1 MLTGLRASDAATL
14 TRLCGADQKLFLR
27 VGMLLQAKLAL
38 TEPALAEIVAEPRL
52 TALLLD
58 KRMRTA
64 TADEFAALLAA
75 TGSPAELLL
84 VDAEGQVEPGWRV
97 VALADELGN
106 PLLATPGPARSE
118 PIALSSIPSLAN
130 LSPALRGPVEGLLHA
145 SADDQRAAA
154 LEQLRYAAPPLEVVG
169 ELMPMLLADAADLV
183 RERAINLLVAAG
195 AHVTVID
202 LIRALTRADH
212 PALSRLGEP
221 LARLPAL
228 QRDVAVSALMGA
240 VGRGQVHQALVDLC
254 EALAEH
260 LAQHRGLDRL
270 LELLL
275 PTRVSL
281 VRLVRAL
288 QAHDAPRLASILHR
302 ALGQGVDSDVQA
314 IILLAGPGQRGDDA
328 LLERG
333 LDLLLSATDQPAERM
348 ALAAALRRLDPE
360 ASLPL
365 RLAGRGAA
373 LGDAR
378 DTSVYWLIAEYCRDG
393 AVAAGPAEVLA
404 RTVRK
409 LLREGGGPHI
419 VAILEHQLPAL
430 LPASDAARGATVEP
444 LGESVARFRD
454 ERTRDLVLAA
464 IAAIGAPAVEPLW
477 RLLEEHPHPG
487 VRLLAARAL
496 PDLLAAAPAP
506 AAAGAVDRLLAQLA
520 RTADAPGGPAER
532 AALLTAAAR
541 VACGP
546 ALADDPAPTARVDAV
561 ALGLGE
567 LAIDALGWL
576 AGGPHL
582 DPLRRV
588 TVLEDLLAAITA
600 ELPDTPLASSTD
612 AATQDITFVIDTR
625 LGEHTENV
633 PRILAA
639 LARMGASTHLPPQLL
654 RRLVDRLCHQWQL
667 VSSWRVVWGPGNIQE
682 LGKVLGLLARR
693 PDFPGPLRIRICE
706 ALLPRI
712 GQLSVARSLAAV
724 FADAEG
730 SYLSD
735 LAGRAG
741 ETLLKLAGA
750 RHFADDEE
758 EELAEVL
765 VEFLAIPHLGGE
777 GDSLRRRLAGQL
789 TALRNRLGGRGRV
802 RLREVMGGLDEGVR
816 ARLEWVGSGS

>member
-27 VGMLLQAKLAL
+27 VGMLLQANLAL
-38 TEPALAEIVAEPRL
+38 SEPALAEIMGDDRL
-52 TALLLD
+52 KALLLD
-58 KRMRTA
+58 KRLRTA
-64 TADEFAALLAA
+64 TAADFAALLTA
-75 TGSPAELLL
+75 TGSPADL
-84 VDAEGQVEPGWRV
+84 VLVEAAGEVAAGWRV
-97 VALADELGN
+97 IALADELGN
-106 PLLATPGPARSE
+106 PLLVPTVLARSE
-118 PIALSSIPSLAN
+118 PIAMSSIPSLAN

-154 LEQLRYAAPPLEVVG
+154 LEQLRYAAPPLEVVS

-195 AHVTVID
+195 AHVAVID
-202 LIRALTRADH
+202 LIRALTRGDQQ
-212 PALSRLGEP
+212 ALARLGEQVA
-221 LARLPAL
+221 LLPAL

-240 VGRGQVHQALVDLC
+240 IGRGQANQVLVDLC
-254 EALAEH
+254 EALAGH

-275 PTRVSL
+275 PARISL
-281 VRLVRAL
+281 VRLVRAV
-288 QAHDAPRLASILHR
+288 QAHDAPRVAAILHR
-302 ALGQGVDSDVQA
+302 ALGQGIESDLQI
-314 IILLAGPGQRGDDA
+314 IILLAGPDQQGDDA

-333 LDLLLSATDQPAERM
+333 LDLLLSPSEQPAERM
-348 ALAAALRRLDPE
+348 ALASALRRLDPQT
-360 ASLPL
+360 SLPL
-365 RLAGRGAA
+365 RLAKRGAA
-373 LGDAR
+373 LGEAR

-393 AVAAGPAEVLA
+393 AVGAEAAEILA
-404 RTVRK
+404 GTVRK

-454 ERTRDLVLAA
+454 ERTRDLVLAT
-464 IAAIGAPAVEPLW
+464 IATIGAPAIDPLW

-487 VRLLAARAL
+487 VRLLAAQAL
-496 PDLLAAAPAP
+496 PDLLAASP
-506 AAAGAVDRLLAQLA
+506 AAAAARAVDRLLSQLA
-520 RTADAPGGPAER
+520 RTADALGAGHER

-541 VACGP
+541 TASGA
-546 ALADDPAPTARVDAV
+546 ALASDPAPTARVDQV

-576 AGGPHL
+576 AAGAHL
-582 DPLRRV
+582 DALRRV
-588 TVLEDLLAAITA
+588 TVLDGLLSAITA

-612 AATQDITFVIDTR
+612 ATTQDITFVIDTR

-633 PRILAA
+633 PRVLAA
-639 LARMGASTHLPPQLL
+639 LARMGTSPHLAPQLL

-667 VSSWRVVWGPGNIQE
+667 VSSWQVVWGPGNIQE

-706 ALLPRI
+706 ALLPRL

-735 LAGRAG
+735 LAGRAS
-741 ETLLKLAGA
+741 ETLLKLAA
-750 RHFADDEE
+750 SRHFADDEE
-758 EELAEVL
+758 EELADVL
-765 VEFLAIPHLGGE
+765 VEYLAIPHLGSE

-789 TALRNRLGGRGRV
+789 SALRNKLSSRGRI
-802 RLREVMGGLDEGVR
+802 RLRAVLGGLDEAVKQ
-816 ARLEWVGSGS
+816 RLEWA